1 MLWGPA
7 KGPDFGHVSVTALA
21 TILAQAP
28 PSLQEV
34 RIQIFRRNLSI
45 SPRPIINVDELPTVE
60 GVLTQAAFPSLQ
72 SLVFELTTEEKLE
85 EYQPLLKDA
94 LPALSERGVLI
105 VEPLVSTVRLA
116 QSNSQGIPR

>member
-7 KGPDFGHVSVTALA
+7 KGPDFGHVSARALA
-21 TILAQAP
+21 KILAQAP

-34 RIQIFRRNLSI
+34 RVPIFRRNPSI
-45 SPRPIINVDELPTVE
+45 SPCPLIDVEELPAVE
-60 GVLTQAAFPSLQ
+60 RILTQAAFPSLR
-72 SLVFELTTEEKLE
+72 SLVFELTTEERLE
-85 EYQPLLKDA
+85 EYLPLLKDA
-94 LPALSERGVLI
+94 LPALSEREVLV